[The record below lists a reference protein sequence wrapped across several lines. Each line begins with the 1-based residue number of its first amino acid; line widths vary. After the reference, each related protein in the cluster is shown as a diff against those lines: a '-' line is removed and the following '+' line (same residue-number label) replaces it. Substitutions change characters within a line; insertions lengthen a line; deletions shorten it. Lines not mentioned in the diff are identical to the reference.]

1 VISPGACSVDKFI
14 VSGAGG
20 VYGARDTGPN
30 RRFVHEMLGELFVVI
45 RRTKPR
51 APDSFAMLRNPR
63 FGIITARRID
73 IVEPDGTVRL
83 TISNRVDFPGF
94 IRKESAGMLFMS
106 E

>member
-1 VISPGACSVDKFI
+1 
-14 VSGAGG
+14 
-20 VYGARDTGPN
+20 
-30 RRFVHEMLGELFVVI
+30 
-45 RRTKPR
+45 
-51 APDSFAMLRNPR
+51 MLRNPR

-94 IRKESAGMLFMS
+94 IRKESVGMLFMS